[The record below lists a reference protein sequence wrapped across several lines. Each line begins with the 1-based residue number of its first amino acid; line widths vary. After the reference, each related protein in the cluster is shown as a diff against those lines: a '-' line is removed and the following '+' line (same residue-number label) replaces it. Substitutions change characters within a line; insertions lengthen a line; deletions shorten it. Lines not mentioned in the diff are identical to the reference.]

1 MVYIKKSGAA
11 AFLLRDY
18 YKIFSSVLT
27 FAIPGVMVLSVATI
41 KLSVV
46 GKEEMRMKRDYLS
59 RLRRAAR
66 WMLLPEDA
74 AEVIADYEDI
84 ALGRS
89 DDELLRDI
97 GNPVQAVKLVA
108 DRKEYRHWLRAFT
121 VLAVCVL
128 LIPLTLWVSFPHY
141 FYRFTDSLDT
151 RALFWAAGLLLAL
164 WYRWKT
170 RKNPAAPVPPALPPL
185 ALATLLSTGA
195 MAWWQHRLLAASVAA
210 ADAAALWGEFRAQR
224 ICWHILVFLFAA
236 MGLYALVRVR
246 TENRRWL
253 ALFVLAL
260 TAQLAVMMSF
270 LFATRLSIEPDAI
283 LFYLA
288 AMERER
294 AIVAAVG
301 VVVAGVCLC

>member
-1 MVYIKKSGAA
+1 MKKE
-11 AFLLRDY
+11 Y
-18 YKIFSSVLT
+18 
-27 FAIPGVMVLSVATI
+27 M
-41 KLSVV
+41 
-46 GKEEMRMKRDYLS
+46 S

-89 DDELLRDI
+89 DYELLRDI
-97 GNPVQAVKLVA
+97 GDPVQAVKLVA
-108 DRKEYRHWLRAFT
+108 DQKEYRHWLRAFT

-128 LIPLTLWVSFPHY
+128 LIPLTLWVGFPHY

-151 RALFWAAGLLLAL
+151 RALFWCGGLLLAL

-170 RKNPAAPVPPALPPL
+170 RKSPAAPVPAALPPL
-185 ALATLLSTGA
+185 ALATALPAAA
-195 MAWWQHRLLAASVAA
+195 MAWWQHRLLAASVAV
-210 ADAAALWGEFRAQR
+210 ADAAALWSEFRVQR
-224 ICWHILVFLFAA
+224 ICWHVLVFSFAA
-236 MGLYALVRVR
+236 MGLYALVRAR
-246 TENRRWL
+246 AENRRWL

-260 TAQLAVMMSF
+260 TAQMVVMMSF
-270 LFATRLSIEPDAI
+270 LFATRLNIESDTI

-288 AMERER
+288 EMERER